1 MAKMIVVNA
10 VINGEVVAF
19 LCEPRQSLLEVLRE
33 TLGLTG
39 AKEGCNNGNCG
50 ACNVILDGALVNS
63 CLVLA
68 VEIEG
73 RSLTTIEGIAGP
85 GGLHPLQQKF
95 LEHAALQCGVCTP
108 GFIVASKALLDQ
120 NPNPS
125 EQQVRRWLAGNL
137 CRCTGYDKII
147 RAVLDAAEVMHPAG
161 ALAQAGNGKSNGNEQ
176 SKPASGRLEE
186 VQA

>member
-1 MAKMIVVNA
+1 MNKKVQVQAT
-10 VINGEVVAF
+10 INREDVEF

-50 ACNVILDGALVNS
+50 ACNVIMDGALVNS

-68 VEIEG
+68 VEITG
-73 RSLTTIEGIAGP
+73 RNVTTIEGIATP
-85 GGLHPLQQKF
+85 QGLHPLQEKF
-95 LEHAALQCGVCTP
+95 IAHAALQCGFCTP

-125 EQQVRRWLAGNL
+125 ENAVRQWLAGNL
-137 CRCTGYDKII
+137 CRCTGYDRIV
-147 RAVLDAAEVMHPAG
+147 RAVLDAA
-161 ALAQAGNGKSNGNEQ
+161 Q
-176 SKPASGRLEE
+176 
-186 VQA
+186 VQEKTL

>member
-1 MAKMIVVNA
+1 MNKKVRVQATINA
-10 VINGEVVAF
+10 EDVEF

-68 VEIEG
+68 VEING
-73 RSLTTIEGIAGP
+73 RNVTTIEGIATLQ
-85 GGLHPLQQKF
+85 GLHPLQEKF
-95 LEHAALQCGVCTP
+95 IAHAALQCGFCTP
-108 GFIVASKALLDQ
+108 GFIVASKALLDE

-125 EQQVRRWLAGNL
+125 ENEVRQWLAGNL
-137 CRCTGYDKII
+137 CRCTGYDRIV
-147 RAVLDAAEVMHPAG
+147 RAVLDAA
-161 ALAQAGNGKSNGNEQ
+161 Q
-176 SKPASGRLEE
+176 
-186 VQA
+186 VQEKTL